1 MKKVLVFF
9 AVSMMMLWSAT
20 AFCQIKITRSEDKL
34 VEVKNLH
41 FGKTNKLMK
50 KGDTYFYAITK
61 TTNQFDHGMVMQLG
75 TTKDE
80 IVSSLKVL
88 YENIDTIGDEE
99 VINID
104 NGFGVEYRLQKWVL
118 TEEEIKTYKR
128 MGVKEKDLDPCY
140 KVFSDDN
147 AGYGTI
153 WKSALKQ
160 AIDYFN

>member
-1 MKKVLVFF
+1 MKKILVFL
-9 AVSMMMLWSAT
+9 AVSVMMLWPAQ
-20 AFCQIKITRSEDKL
+20 AFCQIKITGSEDKL

-104 NGFGVEYRLQKWVL
+104 NGFGITYRLSKWSI
-118 TEEEIKTYKR
+118 TENDLKMAKRYKTEI
-128 MGVKEKDLDPCY
+128 DPCY

-160 AIDYFN
+160 AIDYFE